1 MMQINYINLL
11 NNLILSLKS
20 NPINSLE
27 VLSNESY
34 LNSLIKEILPN
45 FENKDTVY
53 SSELKSDEDKNTNN
67 FMSLLSSIEEYS
79 NKSKIKDNFTQE
91 TNFSKTISIKDLINN
106 DINELI
112 KISEMLIFLTMIS
125 NNKNYYIEKI
135 NEIEDNK
142 LSKLYYNIIEKYISF
157 KIDGSSIIVKNIK
170 KEKEL
175 NNTNDII
182 INQKLNI
189 KPIKISKTNFNILA
203 KDITQL
209 EQKEQEKNINKELII
224 QNQINFCIDKIQTKS
239 EINTDN
245 EIIIN
250 QLQKE
255 NDELNKIINS
265 LSLEKKELENIIKNS
280 DTKIKEIELDY
291 EKLKDEFELKEQNA
305 AEIISNNKSII
316 EKLNHDLKLAIKENK
331 KMNEEKDILINELNK
346 YKEDFDKYKEN
357 DKKKLKEKNALNEKE
372 KEEELNF
379 YKKSYEE
386 QKIRVN
392 EEHKLISE
400 SLYKLAVHFMT
411 LKDDLQNR
419 INLAKNNK

>member
-1 MMQINYINLL
+1 MQINYINLL

-79 NKSKIKDNFTQE
+79 NMSKIKDNFTQE
-91 TNFSKTISIKDLINN
+91 TNFSKTISIKDLVNN

-112 KISEMLIFLTMIS
+112 KISEMLIFLTMVS
-125 NNKNYYIEKI
+125 TNKNYYIEKI

-157 KIDGSSIIVKNIK
+157 KIDESSIIIKNIK

-182 INQKLNI
+182 LNQKLNI

-209 EQKEQEKNINKELII
+209 EQNEQEKNINKELII

-239 EINTDN
+239 LINTDN

-305 AEIISNNKSII
+305 AEIISNNKSMI

-357 DKKKLKEKNALNEKE
+357 DKKKLKEKTALNEKE

>member
-79 NKSKIKDNFTQE
+79 NMSKIKDNFTQE
-91 TNFSKTISIKDLINN
+91 TNFSKTISIKDLVNN

-125 NNKNYYIEKI
+125 DNKNYYIEKI
-135 NEIEDNK
+135 NEIEDSK

-157 KIDGSSIIVKNIK
+157 KIDESSIIVKNIQ
-170 KEKEL
+170 KEREL

-182 INQKLNI
+182 LNQKLNI

-239 EINTDN
+239 AINTDN

-255 NDELNKIINS
+255 NDELNS
-265 LSLEKKELENIIKNS
+265 
-280 DTKIKEIELDY
+280 
-291 EKLKDEFELKEQNA
+291 
-305 AEIISNNKSII
+305 
-316 EKLNHDLKLAIKENK
+316 
-331 KMNEEKDILINELNK
+331 LINMSFSSFL
-346 YKEDFDKYKEN
+346 F
-357 DKKKLKEKNALNEKE
+357 LFSFIA
-372 KEEELNF
+372 NF
-379 YKKSYEE
+379 KS
-386 QKIRVN
+386 
-392 EEHKLISE
+392 
-400 SLYKLAVHFMT
+400 
-411 LKDDLQNR
+411 
-419 INLAKNNK
+419 

>member
-1 MMQINYINLL
+1 MQINYINLL

-20 NPINSLE
+20 TPINSLE

-67 FMSLLSSIEEYS
+67 FMSLLTSIEEYS
-79 NKSKIKDNFTQE
+79 NMSKIKDNFTKE
-91 TNFSKTISIKDLINN
+91 TKFSKIISIKDLINN

-125 NNKNYYIEKI
+125 TNKNYYIEKV

-142 LSKLYYNIIEKYISF
+142 LSKLYFNIIEKYISF
-157 KIDGSSIIVKNIK
+157 KIDESSIIVKNIQ
-170 KEKEL
+170 KEKEI

-182 INQKLNI
+182 LNQKLNI
-189 KPIKISKTNFNILA
+189 KPINISKNNFNILA

-209 EQKEQEKNINKELII
+209 EQNEQEKNITKELII

-239 EINTDN
+239 VINTDN

-255 NDELNKIINS
+255 NDEHNNIINN
-265 LSLEKKELENIIKNS
+265 LSLEKKELENIIKNN
-280 DTKIKEIELDY
+280 DTKIKELELDY
-291 EKLKDEFELKEQNA
+291 EKLKDEFELKEQNT
-305 AEIISNNKSII
+305 AEIISNNKSMI

-331 KMNEEKDILINELNK
+331 KMKEEKEILINELNK
-346 YKEDFDKYKEN
+346 YKEDFEKHKEN

-372 KEEELNF
+372 KDEELNF

-386 QKIRVN
+386 QKVRVN

>member
-1 MMQINYINLL
+1 MQINYINLL

-67 FMSLLSSIEEYS
+67 FMSLLTSIEEYS
-79 NKSKIKDNFTQE
+79 NMSKIKDNFTQE

-112 KISEMLIFLTMIS
+112 KISEMLIFLTMVS
-125 NNKNYYIEKI
+125 TNKNYYIEKI

-157 KIDGSSIIVKNIK
+157 KIDESSIIVKNIK

-239 EINTDN
+239 VINTDN

-265 LSLEKKELENIIKNS
+265 LSLEKKELENIIKNN

-305 AEIISNNKSII
+305 AEIISNNKSMI

>member
-1 MMQINYINLL
+1 MQINYINLL

-79 NKSKIKDNFTQE
+79 NMSKIKDNFTQE

-112 KISEMLIFLTMIS
+112 KISEMLIFLTMVS
-125 NNKNYYIEKI
+125 TNKNYYIEKI

-157 KIDGSSIIVKNIK
+157 KIDESSIIIKNIK

-182 INQKLNI
+182 LNQKLNI

-209 EQKEQEKNINKELII
+209 EQNEQEKNINKELII

-239 EINTDN
+239 LINTDN

-305 AEIISNNKSII
+305 AEIISNNKSMI

-357 DKKKLKEKNALNEKE
+357 DKKKLKEKTALNEKE

>member
-67 FMSLLSSIEEYS
+67 FMSLLTSIEEYS
-79 NKSKIKDNFTQE
+79 NMSKIKDNFTQE

-112 KISEMLIFLTMIS
+112 KISEMLIFLTMVS
-125 NNKNYYIEKI
+125 TNKNYYIEKI

>member
-1 MMQINYINLL
+1 MQINYINLL

-67 FMSLLSSIEEYS
+67 FMSLLTSIEEYS
-79 NKSKIKDNFTQE
+79 NMSKIKDNFTQE

-112 KISEMLIFLTMIS
+112 KISEMLIFLTMVS
-125 NNKNYYIEKI
+125 TNKNYYIEKI
-135 NEIEDNK
+135 NEIEDSK

-157 KIDGSSIIVKNIK
+157 KIDESSIIIKNIK

-182 INQKLNI
+182 LNQKLNI

-209 EQKEQEKNINKELII
+209 EQNEQEKNINKELII

-239 EINTDN
+239 LINTDN

-305 AEIISNNKSII
+305 AEIISNNKSMI

-357 DKKKLKEKNALNEKE
+357 DKKKLKEKNDLNEKE

>member
-1 MMQINYINLL
+1 MQINYINLL
-11 NNLILSLKS
+11 NNLILCLKS

-189 KPIKISKTNFNILA
+189 KPIKISKTNFNFLA
-203 KDITQL
+203 KDIRQL
-209 EQKEQEKNINKELII
+209 EQNEQEKNINKELII

-239 EINTDN
+239 AINTDN

-305 AEIISNNKSII
+305 AEIISNNKSMI